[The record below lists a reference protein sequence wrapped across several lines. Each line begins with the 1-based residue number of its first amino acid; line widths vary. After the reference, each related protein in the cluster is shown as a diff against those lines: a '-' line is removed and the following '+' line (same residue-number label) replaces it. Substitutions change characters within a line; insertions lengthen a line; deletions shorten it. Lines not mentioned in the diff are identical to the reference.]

1 MTEKDIEKCKEQAK
15 ALGYFTVNGK
25 NNVFYYNKFGN
36 SWTVELTV
44 IPHSFPDTYIVEAAL
59 SGTNTKC
66 IKEFSTEY
74 EDILG
79 IAHNWCKT
87 LIVLIESIDGQL

>member
-44 IPHSFPDTYIVEAAL
+44 EPHSFPDTYIVEAAL
-59 SGTNTKC
+59 SGTNTRLTKD
-66 IKEFSTEY
+66 FVTGH

-79 IAHNWCKT
+79 PIHQWCKS
-87 LIVLIESIDGQL
+87 LIAFHKFIEG